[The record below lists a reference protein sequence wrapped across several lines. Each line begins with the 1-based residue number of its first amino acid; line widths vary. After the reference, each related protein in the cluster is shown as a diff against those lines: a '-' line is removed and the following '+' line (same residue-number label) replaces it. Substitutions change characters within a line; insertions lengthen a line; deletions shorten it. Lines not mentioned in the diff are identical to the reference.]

1 MGKKV
6 LLSIGGAT
14 STSSFTNDTQAQQF
28 ASTVWNLFGG
38 GTEYDDQLRP
48 FGSVVLDGFD
58 VGELHRM
65 QFSISY
71 LFDFYSIDS
80 FPKQTLHSFFRV
92 CLIVTQ
98 IMKTTSKPV

>member
-58 VGELHRM
+58 VGELH
-65 QFSISY
+65 
-71 LFDFYSIDS
+71 
-80 FPKQTLHSFFRV
+80 
-92 CLIVTQ
+92 
-98 IMKTTSKPV
+98 